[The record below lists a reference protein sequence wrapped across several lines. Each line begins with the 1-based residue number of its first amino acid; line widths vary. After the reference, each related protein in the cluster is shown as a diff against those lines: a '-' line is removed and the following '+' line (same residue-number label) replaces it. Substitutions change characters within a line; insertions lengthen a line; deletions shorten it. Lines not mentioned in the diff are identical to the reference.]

1 MCNAAMI
8 LSVLKHKPKTALNY
22 NVTYSV
28 ICCNCSVTHECAMVL
43 VNLFAVKVVE
53 NKHAYF
59 AERLYHSM
67 KVSVVLIR

>member
-1 MCNAAMI
+1 
-8 LSVLKHKPKTALNY
+8 
-22 NVTYSV
+22 
-28 ICCNCSVTHECAMVL
+28 MVL